1 MILLL
6 CLRRYMSRLLASQ
19 ITSEHLEM
27 LFRLGDD
34 FTNLIVTTGP
44 LLPTSLVTIPDE
56 NLWFRH
62 LEQKMHYRSRYLR
75 GCKRSKSIRNRKY
88 CDKMHWE
95 PSKWS
100 IQHPQHPVYRGSKY
114 LRENHEFSTS
124 GAVTSRLLQMKTPKK
139 NLAKKIS
146 ILICTRFSGKN
157 NRLRELGE
165 R

>member
-62 LEQKMHYRSRYLR
+62 LEQKMHYRSRYWEVVSVPKVSETQSTLIKCI
-75 GCKRSKSIRNRKY
+75 GNPQNDRSNTHNTQFIEVLNIFEKIMNF
-88 CDKMHWE
+88 
-95 PSKWS
+95 
-100 IQHPQHPVYRGSKY
+100 Q
-114 LRENHEFSTS
+114 LL
-124 GAVTSRLLQMKTPKK
+124 ALLQVGCYKWKRPKK
-139 NLAKKIS
+139 
-146 ILICTRFSGKN
+146 ILEKNPIVICSSF
-157 NRLRELGE
+157 
-165 R
+165 

>member
-56 NLWFRH
+56 NLWFRD
-62 LEQKMHYRSRYLR
+62 LEQKMHCRSRYWEVVSVPKVSETESTLIKCI
-75 GCKRSKSIRNRKY
+75 GNPQNDRSNTHNTQFIEVLNIFEKIMNFHLLAQIWRTFL
-88 CDKMHWE
+88 E
-95 PSKWS
+95 PK
-100 IQHPQHPVYRGSKY
+100 PP
-114 LRENHEFSTS
+114 
-124 GAVTSRLLQMKTPKK
+124 
-139 NLAKKIS
+139 KKIS
-146 ILICTRFSGKN
+146 WINSDYDWHQF
-157 NRLRELGE
+157 LRKKESYDGA
-165 R
+165 